1 MKVLVTRPEGEA
13 QRLAAT
19 LAARGIESLIEPL
32 IAIRFRPEGAEVL
45 APFLADAQAA
55 LFTSANGARAFAAAT
70 ARRDF
75 RIFAVGETT
84 ASTARDAGFTRIE
97 SAKGNVG
104 ELAARVIARL
114 KPGDGALIHA
124 AGSVTAGD
132 LGDVL
137 GAAGF
142 TLRRTV
148 LYEAVAAEGLSP
160 ALRDALRRRE
170 LAAALFFSPRTAAIF
185 VHLAAGLET
194 HCAPLVAVA
203 FSPAV
208 AAALEPLPWRRI
220 AVASSPQE
228 AELLRALERSL
239 ETEQSS

>member
-1 MKVLVTRPEGEA
+1 MKVLVTRAEDEA
-13 QRLAAT
+13 RRLAAT
-19 LAARGIESLIEPL
+19 LAARGIDSLIEPL
-32 IAIRFRPEGAEVL
+32 LAIRFRPEGVKVL
-45 APFLADAQAA
+45 ASFLDNVQAA

-75 RIFAVGETT
+75 RIFTVGETT
-84 ASTARDAGFTRIE
+84 AAAARAAGFTRVE
-97 SAKGNVG
+97 SANGNVDD
-104 ELAARVIARL
+104 LAALVIARL
-114 KPGDGALIHA
+114 KPGDGVLIHS

-132 LGDVL
+132 LAGVL

-142 TLRRTV
+142 TLRRAV
-148 LYEAVAAEGLSP
+148 LYEAVAAERLSP
-160 ALRDALRRRE
+160 ALRDALARGE

-185 VHLAAGLET
+185 VRLVAGLET
-194 HCAPLVAVA
+194 HCVSLAAVA

-239 ETEQSS
+239 ETERSA